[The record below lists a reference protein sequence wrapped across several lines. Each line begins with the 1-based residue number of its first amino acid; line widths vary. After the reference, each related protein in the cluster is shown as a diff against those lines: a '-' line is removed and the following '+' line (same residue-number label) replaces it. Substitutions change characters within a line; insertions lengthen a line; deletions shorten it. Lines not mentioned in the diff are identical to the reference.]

1 MNETEKQNQQLS
13 EDVVSLLDT
22 IRKDREASK
31 AKEVKEAW
39 TKYVSLSVVL
49 MAIIAAVASQWSGKY
64 SGTVSMSQA
73 QASDQWAYYEAKSIK
88 KHMDQLAAKELKA
101 MQKDT
106 EAQSLL
112 ADISRYDTESADIKI
127 KAEALEKQRDDA
139 KRHGSKMG
147 AAVSSFTLAIAV
159 ASLCLVTKKKQ
170 LWYLSLFIASIA
182 VIQMISAWYA

>member
-1 MNETEKQNQQLS
+1 
-13 EDVVSLLDT
+13 LLDT

-182 VIQMISAWYA
+182 IIQMISAWYA